1 MALGTRTPRELPM
14 RRIDSFIGEI
24 ITRYNILAIRSE
36 VVSVGSP
43 LVPERLWKALGVR
56 TERGEGGNRTY
67 GIPRHLGGSLI
78 G

>member
-14 RRIDSFIGEI
+14 RRIDSFIGEV

-43 LVPERLWKALGVR
+43 LVPERLWKALGVISVLVR
-56 TERGEGGNRTY
+56 ESSGT
-67 GIPRHLGGSLI
+67 PFFH
-78 G
+78 